1 MLRLLLTSVSLWRHN
16 RTPSDKKTLYESTAF
31 FYFLKV
37 FKVLNDLKVVKVV
50 KVVGDLFYLGVTRR
64 IIASGK
70 RRTGR
75 SHSHIRAKKIC
86 AREQS
91 MIP

>member
-1 MLRLLLTSVSLWRHN
+1 MQR
-16 RTPSDKKTLYESTAF
+16 F
-31 FYFLKV
+31 FYFLKDFKVFKVFKVFKDFKV